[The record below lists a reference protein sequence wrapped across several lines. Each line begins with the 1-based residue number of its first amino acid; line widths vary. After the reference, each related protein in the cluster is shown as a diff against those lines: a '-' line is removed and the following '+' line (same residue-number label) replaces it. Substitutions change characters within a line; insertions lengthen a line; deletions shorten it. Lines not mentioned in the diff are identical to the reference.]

1 MLKKIRVP
9 SHQCCDENVDHQGLG
24 PRPVLQFSSSW
35 MWITGRSPLLLL
47 LGYFLPGKRR
57 DVRGVT
63 LIIHEMLGGCMRRVV
78 PFTAQSSH

>member
-1 MLKKIRVP
+1 MSKMLKKIRVP

-35 MWITGRSPLLLL
+35 MWITGRSLLLLL

-63 LIIHEMLGGCMRRVV
+63 LIPLCGAWSRVR
-78 PFTAQSSH
+78 PFNVSV

>member
-35 MWITGRSPLLLL
+35 MWITKQRGCCCWM
-47 LGYFLPGKRR
+47 GDA
-57 DVRGVT
+57 DVSYKFFGAMFAV
-63 LIIHEMLGGCMRRVV
+63 
-78 PFTAQSSH
+78 